1 MSVTH
6 SRSFAKALTWR
17 TTGTIDTFVLSY
29 IITGKA
35 KLALT
40 ISGMEIFTK
49 VFLYYAHERVWNL
62 IKWGRKG

>member
-62 IKWGRKG
+62 IKWGRKC